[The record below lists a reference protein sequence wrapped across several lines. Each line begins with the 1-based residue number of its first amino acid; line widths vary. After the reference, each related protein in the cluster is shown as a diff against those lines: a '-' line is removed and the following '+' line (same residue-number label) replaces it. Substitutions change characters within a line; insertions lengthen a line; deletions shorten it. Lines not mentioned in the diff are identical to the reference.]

1 MVFRKFLALVTII
14 SLPLACSDK
23 SPTQPASMEGNSTSA
38 QAATSASAQAAT
50 VAGRPAT
57 RSLPARG
64 APVNAPVSGMIG
76 TWGGQG
82 LTMTV
87 GAASSTL
94 SFDCG
99 HGTIDQP
106 FVASPTGSF
115 DLVGTYVHESGG
127 PIRPGP
133 SVVHPAHYTGTVNG
147 KTMEFTATE
156 TDTGLT
162 LGKFALTLGSA
173 GRIVRCL

>member
-1 MVFRKFLALVTII
+1 MVFRRFLVLVTIT
-14 SLPLACSDK
+14 SLPLACSDR

-38 QAATSASAQAAT
+38 QAATA
-50 VAGRPAT
+50 VGRPAT
-57 RSLPARG
+57 RSVPARA
-64 APVNAPVSGMIG
+64 APADGTTAGMIG

-82 LTMTV
+82 LTMTI
-87 GAASSTL
+87 GAAGAIL

-106 FVASPTGSF
+106 FVADPKGSF
-115 DLVGTYVHESGG
+115 DLVGTYVHESPG

-133 SVVHPAHYTGTVNG
+133 SVAHPARFTGTVNG
-147 KTMEFTATE
+147 KTMTITAAE

-162 LGKFALTLGSA
+162 LGKFVLTLGDA
-173 GRIVRCL
+173 GRVFKCL